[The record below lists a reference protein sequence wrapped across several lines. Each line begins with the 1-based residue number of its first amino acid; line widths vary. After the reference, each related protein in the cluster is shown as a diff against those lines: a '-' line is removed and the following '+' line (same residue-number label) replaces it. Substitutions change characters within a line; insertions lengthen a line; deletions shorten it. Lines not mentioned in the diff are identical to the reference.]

1 VAQACWLGLLLAAT
15 DAVAGATSSDLKVFE
30 VDPVKLSKYFDALL
44 VFSGGPIVLL
54 VALASLAVPS
64 LSPAISSSLPLLY
77 RRYPRYRLRF
87 QWALHLLTAAL
98 LVYWL
103 KPLRPLDM
111 EATGWAAALV
121 VGVPMLSAAV
131 LVATLR
137 TNPLYR
143 ALLAAGALTIGLSA
157 IRVSADLGLPAQHLA
172 TGVVATVLALVE
184 TLLLVV
190 LVVWLLRLRQ
200 SSELIQSLVEMAT
213 NLIEH
218 VQRIGSGG
226 LQPMQSSTVRDDL
239 VCATEEQDELKQLI
253 AGLQQIGLRS
263 LHDDQP
269 VPAEMVVRGVGVIQ
283 KAARVLDARRDD
295 WLRLRDPDGQQM
307 NGVATPWVEVLCI
320 RTLATLILASAEEHY
335 FTIGRLAGGAIGDAA
350 LLHLR
355 AQGAVLEATPF
366 RQEVLEKALA
376 AYANAYDECIQF
388 GEVNLSDELLAQFAL
403 LINELLATDN
413 LEWQEFLTAQIA
425 ELLVDAGRL
434 AVARDEVAGVRGLL
448 STVRQLRAAPRT
460 RVAVIGAVVDLGAVA
475 LASRAYRVATVLL
488 EWFERLNG
496 EGGFVGPIAVEFVRT
511 QTLNRSADRP
521 LEATDTYMRVFLILA
536 VARGVSLR
544 HGWDRAA
551 VSSIFELASG
561 IPEIAE
567 RLRVT
572 CARLAG
578 ATDLPDD
585 ETIAWQATLRT
596 WLGRVRS

>member
-1 VAQACWLGLLLAAT
+1 MASESWLAPLY
-15 DAVAGATSSDLKVFE
+15 DADGMRA
-30 VDPVKLSKYFDALL
+30 VDAWAIEEQ
-44 VFSGGPIVLL
+44 G
-54 VALASLAVPS
+54 VPS
-64 LSPAISSSLPLLY
+64 LGL
-77 RRYPRYRLRF
+77 
-87 QWALHLLTAAL
+87 
-98 LVYWL
+98 
-103 KPLRPLDM
+103 M
-111 EATGWAAALV
+111 E
-121 VGVPMLSAAV
+121 
-131 LVATLR
+131 
-137 TNPLYR
+137 
-143 ALLAAGALTIGLSA
+143 AAGAAVAAAVAELSPQGPVRVVCGKGNNGGDGLVA
-157 IRVSADLGLPAQHLA
+157 ARHLA
-172 TGVVATVLALVE
+172 ETGFEVE

-253 AGLQQIGLRS
+253 AGRQQIGLRS

-388 GEVNLSDELLAQFAL
+388 GEVNLSDELLAH
-403 LINELLATDN
+403 ELLATDN